1 METQNDYLLA
11 KAVTSGITVSNQL
24 IGDTHVGS
32 NPAQVQMTKIAK
44 PVREQLDETQLTS
57 KMLQPP
63 VLDLAR
69 AMDVVKVFK
78 DRMHEM
84 RTNDDKFAFL

>member
-1 METQNDYLLA
+1 MIICLP

-44 PVREQLDETQLTS
+44 PVREHSLKITIHSDVAVTS
-57 KMLQPP
+57 Q
-63 VLDLAR
+63 
-69 AMDVVKVFK
+69 
-78 DRMHEM
+78 
-84 RTNDDKFAFL
+84 